1 MYELRA
7 LVYKSSSAENPQTA
21 GLIMQK
27 PFIAKKLEI
36 KDEDLLL
43 MIPELYTSLASCFG
57 TKLIAKNMA
66 LFQFCIDFRIL
77 VL

>member
-7 LVYKSSSAENPQTA
+7 LLYKSSPTENPQTA
-21 GLIMQK
+21 GLITK
-27 PFIAKKLEI
+27 KSVIANKLEI

-43 MIPELYTSLASCFG
+43 MIPELYTSLPTCFG
-57 TKLIAKNMA
+57 IKVIAKNMA